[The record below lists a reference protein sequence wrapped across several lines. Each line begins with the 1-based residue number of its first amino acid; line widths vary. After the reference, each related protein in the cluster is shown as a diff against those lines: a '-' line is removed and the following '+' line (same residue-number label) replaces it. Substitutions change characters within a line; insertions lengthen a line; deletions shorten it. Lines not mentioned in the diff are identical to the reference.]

1 MKKLLFAI
9 MLVSGIGFTT
19 QAAQS
24 TASAGT
30 VIAMSENEEYT
41 KVEIADVPKE
51 VTDAVA
57 NKFENATIR
66 EAALNTEKG
75 IYKITV
81 VTGDNTEETAF
92 FHANGEEVTAEVK

>member
-24 TASAGT
+24 TTSAET
-30 VIAMSENEEYT
+30 IMAMNDGEEYT

-57 NKFENATIR
+57 KKFENATIR

-81 VTGDNTEETAF
+81 ATADDKEDTAF
-92 FHANGEEVTAEVK
+92 FHANGEEVTAEAK